1 MTVQTLPIPKK
12 TSSTATPTQ
21 IAFRRFNKSGPGRLG
36 AILTIVFVLLA
47 VLAPVLHPYNASTD
61 GSLKDRLQAPSSV
74 HIMGTDDNGRD
85 VAVRIWHGAGI
96 SLRVGILSVAGAL
109 IFGSIIGLAAGFFGG
124 RLDLIVGWLTDIL
137 LAFPGTLLA
146 IAIVAVRGP
155 GLDNTLLA
163 ISVVQIPIYVR
174 LARGAVLGVRELD
187 FVQAANALGSSQ
199 ARILFRHLLPNS
211 LTPLIVQSTLSIAT
225 ATLETAA
232 LGFLGL
238 GAQPPTPEWGTMI
251 ADAFRGGY
259 WDSAFWTTMFP
270 GLAILVSVLGFNL
283 LGDGLRDVLDPRS
296 LRSG

>member
-1 MTVQTLPIPKK
+1 
-12 TSSTATPTQ
+12 
-21 IAFRRFNKSGPGRLG
+21 
-36 AILTIVFVLLA
+36 
-47 VLAPVLHPYNASTD
+47 
-61 GSLKDRLQAPSSV
+61 
-74 HIMGTDDNGRD
+74 
-85 VAVRIWHGAGI
+85 
-96 SLRVGILSVAGAL
+96 LRVGILSVAGAL
-109 IFGSIIGLAAGFFGG
+109 VFGSIIGLAAGFFGG

-259 WDSAFWTTMFP
+259 WDSAFWTTLFP
-270 GLAILVSVLGFNL
+270 GLAILISVLGFNL